1 MKDIIDLL
9 LQKREDLHAS
19 KEKAIAEALVKI
31 DDEYADR
38 ERDINAMLDLAGY
51 TDPVVDDTPI
61 MDDEA
66 PVVDEVAHDTVD
78 APELAP
84 TTDEPMAKVIN
95 GRIVTF

>member
-61 MDDEA
+61 MDEA
-66 PVVDEVAHDTVD
+66 PVVDEVAHDTEA